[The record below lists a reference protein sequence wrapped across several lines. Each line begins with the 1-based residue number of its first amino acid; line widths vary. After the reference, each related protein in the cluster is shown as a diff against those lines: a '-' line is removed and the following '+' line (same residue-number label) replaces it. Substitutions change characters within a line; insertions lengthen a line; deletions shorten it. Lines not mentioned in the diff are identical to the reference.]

1 MFINIII
8 KELKQ
13 SLPAVIIIGLITVL
27 LMGFV
32 VLAKSYT
39 GIPLSQFVRDPN
51 SIANAPFY
59 NGFYSQL
66 GLFLWFASAALG
78 FFLAS
83 ALSTVQAK
91 VNLKTFFI
99 ASGCISLMLGLDDAF
114 LLHEDVF
121 PSLGLPEAIVMML
134 YGLSILIYLAC
145 YFKFI
150 FTTRFLILGCAFFFF
165 ALSVGYDM
173 ILPAQYHSY
182 AIEDSAKMAGILAWF
197 YYFYTLGLSYIKPLT
212 HK

>member
-1 MFINIII
+1 MFISLLI
-8 KELKQ
+8 KEVKQ
-13 SLPAVIIIGLITVL
+13 SLPAIVIIGFITVI

-32 VLAKSYT
+32 VMAKSLT

-66 GLFLWFASAALG
+66 GLFVWFASAALC
-78 FFLAS
+78 FFLAN
-83 ALSTVQAK
+83 ALSGATAK
-91 VNLKTFFI
+91 IKLKTFFI
-99 ASGCISLMLGLDDAF
+99 SSACISLMLGLDDAF

-121 PSLGLPEAIVMML
+121 PSLGVSEAMVMML
-134 YGLSILIYLAC
+134 YGLSILIYLTC

-173 ILPAQYHSY
+173 ILPDKYHSY

-212 HK
+212 QK